1 MENLSLM
8 TDKEILAILSA
19 KAKSLRLQK
28 NLRQSDL
35 ARKSGLSLPTI
46 RVFEKTGLISFA
58 NLIKITRALGVI
70 ETLCALFPPL
80 PMMDI
85 EQMIAAEHNQK
96 KRARK

>member
-8 TDKEILAILSA
+8 TDKEILVMLSA

-35 ARKSGLSLPTI
+35 AQKSGLSLPTI
-46 RVFEKTGLISFA
+46 RAFEKTGLISFA
-58 NLIKITRALGVI
+58 NLIKITRALGAI
-70 ETLCALFPPL
+70 ETFSSLFPPL
-80 PMMDI
+80 PMIDI
-85 EQMIAAEHNQK
+85 EQMIAAEQKQK